1 MDMESQYEINE
12 GQGTSPRFEAQRVI
26 AGEYRELL
34 ASISKSQVIE
44 RGYDH

>member
-1 MDMESQYEINE
+1 MESQYEINE
-12 GQGTSPRFEAQRVI
+12 AEHVSPRFEAQQAI
-26 AGEYRELL
+26 ASEYRELF